1 MGVGVIGIDTQRGF
15 VVLARLRVLAR
26 AIQQIC
32 QVHMS
37 DRMIGMVM
45 DGFRINAAGGVDS
58 AHVRQQVSEPVEC
71 VEVRRRPSQDRDE
84 GLLCFLPS
92 VEGAEQ
98 HRALDFTL
106 DGAGTGGVARDK
118 VIELS
123 QSRLLRLPGSPAAI
137 TVVNAACD
145 SRALFRFGHDVRG
158 PDLNG
163 FRLRQYLPIRL
174 QYELQPFRPCP
185 NVAKYFQVESR
196 NTWKQNFQLARF

>member
-1 MGVGVIGIDTQRGF
+1 
-15 VVLARLRVLAR
+15 
-26 AIQQIC
+26 
-32 QVHMS
+32 MS
-37 DRMIGMVM
+37 HRMIGMVM
-45 DGFRINAAGGVDS
+45 NGFRINAGGSVDS
-58 AHVRQQVSEPVEC
+58 PHVRQQVSEPVEGA
-71 VEVRRRPSQDRDE
+71 EVRRRQSQNRDE
-84 GLLCFLPS
+84 GLLRFLPA

-98 HRALDFTL
+98 HRALDF
-106 DGAGTGGVARDK
+106 DRDAVGFGGLARDEL
-118 VIELS
+118 IELL